1 MQHAQLGS
9 FGSVSRLTLG
19 GGGLGLV
26 WGESTEAEAI
36 ATLHAAV
43 DAGVDVIDTAP
54 MYGACEAIVG
64 RAFSGSLPDGVRVTT
79 KCQLGEPERGTVAA
93 ALDAS
98 LDSSLGALQLD
109 HVDLFFLHT
118 NICADDFVYAHG
130 NEHRAQFATPWSQY
144 VDEVVPAFEDLVR
157 RGRIGAWGIT
167 GTGVPDTIEEAL
179 AHEPKPTVVQAIANL
194 LDSPGGIRRY
204 AGPARPREIIATAQS
219 QGVGV
224 MGIRAVQAGALTSRF
239 DRTVKPTHPD
249 GRDFERAAPY
259 RALCEELGVD
269 PAVLA
274 HRYALDIPGVDTVV
288 LGVKNRAELAQCLE
302 AEAAGPLD
310 DDLRA
315 RIDALGLRAP
325 AGGSGNRRA
334 AG

>member
-9 FGSVSRLTLG
+9 FGSVGRLTLG

-26 WGESTEAEAI
+26 WGETTEDESI

-43 DAGVDVIDTAP
+43 DAGIDLVDTAP

-64 RAFSGSLPDGVRVTT
+64 RAFGGTLPDGVRVTT
-79 KCQLGEPERGTVAA
+79 KCQLGEPERGTAA
-93 ALDAS
+93 ATLEAS
-98 LDSSLGALQLD
+98 LAASLAALRLD

-130 NEHRAQFATPWSQY
+130 NEHRARFATPWSQY
-144 VDEVVPAFEDLVR
+144 VDEVVPAFEDLKA

-167 GTGVPDTIEEAL
+167 GIGVPDTIEQAL
-179 AHEPKPTVVQAIANL
+179 RHDPKPAVAQAIANL

-204 AGPARPREIIATAQS
+204 ADPARPREIIATAQS

-224 MGIRAVQAGALTSRF
+224 MGIRAVQAGALTAQF
-239 DRTVKPTHPD
+239 DRTVKATHPD
-249 GRDFERAAPY
+249 GRDFDRAAPY
-259 RALCEELGVD
+259 RAVCVELGVD
-269 PAVLA
+269 PALLA

-315 RIDALGLRAP
+315 RIDALGLR
-325 AGGSGNRRA
+325 S
-334 AG
+334 

>member
-1 MQHAQLGS
+1 MQHAELGS
-9 FGSVSRLTLG
+9 FGRVSRLTLG

-26 WGESTEAEAI
+26 WGESTEDEAI

-43 DAGVDVIDTAP
+43 DAGIDLIDTAP

-64 RAFSGSLPDGVRVTT
+64 KAFGGTLPAGVRVTT

-98 LDSSLGALQLD
+98 LDASRAALRLD
-109 HVDLFFLHT
+109 RVDLFFLHT

-144 VDEVVPAFEDLVR
+144 VDEVVPAFEDLQR

-167 GTGVPDTIEEAL
+167 GIGVPDTIEQAL
-179 AHEPKPTVVQAIANL
+179 THEPQPAVVQAIANL

-204 AGPARPREIIATAQS
+204 ADPPRPREIIATAQA

-224 MGIRAVQAGALTSRF
+224 MGIRAVQAGALTARF
-239 DRTVKPTHPD
+239 DRTVKATHPD

-259 RALCEELGVD
+259 RALCAELGVD
-269 PAVLA
+269 PALLA
-274 HRYALDIPGVDTVV
+274 HRYALDIAGVDTVV
-288 LGVKNRAELAQCLE
+288 LGVKNRAELAQCID
-302 AEAAGPLD
+302 AEEQGPLP

-315 RIDALGLRAP
+315 RIDGLNLRAP
-325 AGGSGNRRA
+325 VS
-334 AG
+334 